1 MAIRRFKP
9 IASVAI
15 SLSENGEYV
24 RYEDYIAL
32 MDELE
37 DVRKRTEELEEIAS
51 YYGLKL
57 KKAQIALKFAALRHK
72 NSSKRIAELE
82 ARAVNLPKRSVGE
95 VMRMSGFS
103 REYAEGWCSGNDNAI
118 HEIHA
123 AGIRIKGE

>member
-1 MAIRRFKP
+1 MTVNRFKP

-82 ARAVNLPKRSVGE
+82 TRAIELPPAWWVRQGKAPEFLAYPINLVI
-95 VMRMSGFS
+95 
-103 REYAEGWCSGNDNAI
+103 DAI
-118 HEIHA
+118 RA
-123 AGIRIKGE
+123 AGIGVKGA

>member
-1 MAIRRFKP
+1 MTVNRFKP
-9 IASVAI
+9 VASVAI

-82 ARAVNLPKRSVGE
+82 TRAIELPP
-95 VMRMSGFS
+95 
-103 REYAEGWCSGNDNAI
+103 
-118 HEIHA
+118 
-123 AGIRIKGE
+123 